1 MYQNDCQILLEN
13 QNVIFYSILC
23 IFLILI
29 SSLILFII
37 IEVPFKKISKIFFG
51 NKSLYKSNKLLRNKD
66 NISTSQSSLSISSIE
81 IGIELNEIKTN

>member
-13 QNVIFYSILC
+13 QNVLFYSILC

-37 IEVPFKKISKIFFG
+37 IEVPLKKISKIFSG
-51 NKSLYKSNKLLRNKD
+51 NKYLYKSNKLLSNKD

-81 IGIELNEIKTN
+81 IGIELNEIKNH

>member
-37 IEVPFKKISKIFFG
+37 IEVPLKKMSKIFSR
-51 NKSLYKSNKLLRNKD
+51 NKYFYKSNKLLSNKD

-81 IGIELNEIKTN
+81 IGIELNEIKSH